1 MKKIYIKYVIAMAIF
16 IVTTYSARIYIE
28 SEMVKVIAAIL
39 TALVITSIFAPEL
52 ARKYKAEKE
61 NSK

>member
-1 MKKIYIKYVIAMAIF
+1 MAIF

-28 SEMVKVIAAIL
+28 SKMVKVIAAIL